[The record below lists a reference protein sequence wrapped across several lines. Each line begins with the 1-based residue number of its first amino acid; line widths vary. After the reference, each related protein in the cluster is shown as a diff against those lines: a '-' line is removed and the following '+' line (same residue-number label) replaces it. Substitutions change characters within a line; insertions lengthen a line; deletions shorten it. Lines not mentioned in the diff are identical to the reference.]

1 MREFYVMH
9 GPRGQLQTVEAGGRE
24 HVAVWPDMLS
34 ALRYKTRHPEL
45 LKFWTVPLDRRLY
58 ERKFIRQGGGRETFF
73 LMSGA
78 DPGLEVARGR
88 VIERGEIEE
97 RLYPEWFRTAT
108 GAWRGAHAPAGASR
122 HVAA

>member
-1 MREFYVMH
+1 MGEFYVMH
-9 GPRGQLQTVEAGGRE
+9 GPQGQLQRVEVEGRE

-58 ERKFIRQGGGRETFF
+58 ERKFTRMGRGEESFY

-78 DPGLEVARGR
+78 DPGLEVAHGR
-88 VIERGEIEE
+88 TLGRAEIEE
-97 RLYPEWFRTAT
+97 RLYPAGLRPS
-108 GAWRGAHAPAGASR
+108 AWRGAHAPAGGGR
-122 HVAA
+122 HAAV